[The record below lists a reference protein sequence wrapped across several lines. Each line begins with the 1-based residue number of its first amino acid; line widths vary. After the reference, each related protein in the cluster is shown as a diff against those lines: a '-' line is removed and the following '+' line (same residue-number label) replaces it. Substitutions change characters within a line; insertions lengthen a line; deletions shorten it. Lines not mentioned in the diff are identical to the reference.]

1 MKSVHWRST
10 AACCYTIGLT
20 ISAVGTGCLGDGN
33 LHDGED
39 SVSSA
44 IVLDTTSSYAF
55 VGVQSG
61 KCIQPVN
68 QSTASNARVEISTC
82 TGAAI
87 QRFQPQATGRGFFQL
102 QNELTGLCL
111 DVSLGS
117 AADGASVVQFPCNG
131 GPNQQWSFT
140 DVAGGAERVTARH
153 SGKVLDVTAQA
164 TGDGTLLEQW
174 SSNNGANQQF
184 TLVEKVPAL
193 LPD

>member
-1 MKSVHWRST
+1 MICLGACDSIVESRRSLKEVLMKSVHWRST

-61 KCIQPVN
+61 KCLQPVN

-82 TGAAI
+82 T
-87 QRFQPQATGRGFFQL
+87 
-102 QNELTGLCL
+102 
-111 DVSLGS
+111 
-117 AADGASVVQFPCNG
+117 
-131 GPNQQWSFT
+131 
-140 DVAGGAERVTARH
+140 
-153 SGKVLDVTAQA
+153 
-164 TGDGTLLEQW
+164 
-174 SSNNGANQQF
+174 
-184 TLVEKVPAL
+184 
-193 LPD
+193 